1 MFAHQRKCNSV
12 TQGINYSNK
21 LTVGSLTGTIMRAYK
36 SPMKYLVT
44 DAKFRHK
51 DQFRHKDH
59 KTRQGTN
66 KFCMTTID
74 KSKAKAL
81 RDLGERLTDLKWPSF

>member
-1 MFAHQRKCNSV
+1 
-12 TQGINYSNK
+12 
-21 LTVGSLTGTIMRAYK
+21 
-36 SPMKYLVT
+36 MKYLVT

-51 DQFRHKDH
+51 DQFRYKDH

-81 RDLGERLTDLKWPSF
+81 

>member
-1 MFAHQRKCNSV
+1 
-12 TQGINYSNK
+12 
-21 LTVGSLTGTIMRAYK
+21 
-36 SPMKYLVT
+36 MKYLVT

-51 DQFRHKDH
+51 DQFRYKDH

-74 KSKAKAL
+74 KSKAKHYETW
-81 RDLGERLTDLKWPSF
+81 GEAN